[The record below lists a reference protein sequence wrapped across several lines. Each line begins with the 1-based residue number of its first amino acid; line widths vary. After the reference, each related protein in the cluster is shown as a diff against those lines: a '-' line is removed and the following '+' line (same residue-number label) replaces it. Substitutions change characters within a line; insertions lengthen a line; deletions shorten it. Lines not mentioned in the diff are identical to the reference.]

1 MVPILIDITQPI
13 IIDNIQFGK
22 LSVDSG
28 GPQRFVHGPL
38 FLLFIS
44 DQYEYVISEI
54 KLFADDCLLY
64 RTINNHKTLFHKINV
79 ILINQ
84 QSNGKILS
92 KLNSRQTIVSLSELP
107 IIDRQF
113 EHTTKHFFNN

>member
-1 MVPILIDITQPI
+1 MPILIDITHQI
-13 IIDNIQFGK
+13 IIDNIQFGQ

-28 GPQRFVHGPL
+28 GPQRCVHGPL

-84 QSNGKILS
+84 QSNDKILS
-92 KLNSRQTIVSLSELP
+92 KLNSRQTIVLLSEFP

-113 EHTTKHFFNN
+113 EHTTKYFFNN